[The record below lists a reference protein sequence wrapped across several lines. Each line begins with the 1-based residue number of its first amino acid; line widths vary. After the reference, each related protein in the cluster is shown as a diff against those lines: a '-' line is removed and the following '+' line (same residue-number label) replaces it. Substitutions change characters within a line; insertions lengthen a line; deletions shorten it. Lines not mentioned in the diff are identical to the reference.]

1 MVITVNASDVAA
13 IAGLNKYR
21 SPAEFEVRK
30 GGFCSRKRP
39 KVYEKIPAAAAK
51 ALGGT
56 EDAHKALRRLVGLAG
71 DGASVKTLASKV
83 GAELRKAGAAPQM
96 NEAQRCE
103 ELRSVRNKCMG
114 SREECPALDLYESVH
129 GVKVTDRNDRL
140 YVMRLRAGAQEFEI
154 RGKID
159 GLQRQTNAPDVLVE
173 IKNRRN
179 RLFGGI
185 PIYEKVQLEVY
196 LRMLDLQKA
205 ALFQRH
211 KASNTHSTLRYGRD
225 DALWAEVVAG
235 LKRFSSKERG
245 GVRPDPTPNVSGL
258 APGPVV
264 PDEGVAPGPVAGL
277 QHRAAVVA
285 GPLPGEVHRENL
297 LGAPPGA
304 APADDVREPSGA
316 IHIGALDRVVPEDP
330 EGASVPRVEPVLH

>member
-13 IAGLNKYR
+13 IAGLNKYCPP
-21 SPAEFEVRK
+21 SDFEVRE
-30 GGFCSRKRP
+30 GGFCYRKRP
-39 KVYEKIPAAAAK
+39 EVYDKIPAAAAK

-56 EDAHKALRRLVGLAG
+56 DDARKALRRLVGLAG
-71 DGASVKTLASKV
+71 DGASVKTLASRV
-83 GAELRKAGAAPQM
+83 GAELRKAGAAPQIH
-96 NEAQRCE
+96 EAQLRE
-103 ELRSVRNKCMG
+103 ELRAVRNKCMG

-211 KASNTHSTLRYGRD
+211 KASGAHSTLRYGRN
-225 DALWAEVVAG
+225 DALWTEVVAG

-245 GVRPDPTPNVSGL
+245 RVRPDPPPNV
-258 APGPVV
+258 PVV

-277 QHRAAVVA
+277 HHRAAVVA
-285 GPLPGEVHRENL
+285 DPLPGEVHREHL

-304 APADDVREPSGA
+304 ASADDVREPPGSVHVRA
-316 IHIGALDRVVPEDP
+316 FDRVVPEDP
-330 EGASVPRVEPVLH
+330 